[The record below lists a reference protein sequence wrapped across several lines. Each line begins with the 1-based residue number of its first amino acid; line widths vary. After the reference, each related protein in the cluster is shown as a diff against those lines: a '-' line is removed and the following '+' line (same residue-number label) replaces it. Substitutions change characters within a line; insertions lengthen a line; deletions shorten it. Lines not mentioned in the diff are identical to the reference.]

1 MRFVH
6 ILPAVV
12 AAGLLSFEVVPVR
25 DLIFNADPTLQGSLS
40 FLNFRPLLSVAGH
53 LSAVTLALYL
63 SFAAA
68 PATRGAKTGIYLCYG
83 ALAVELLAL
92 VPCLVFPSALCGVYY
107 LLINQV
113 AAPVMMAGLAVVS
126 CTAGSRALAGTTL
139 VAAVALV
146 ATGLVV
152 FWGITP
158 KSAGECDNLGESLK
172 RDACV
177 MNFALRHNDETL
189 CERINFDS
197 SRWSC
202 LYQIAERKD
211 MPALCEQI
219 TRPCRHISPGLAC
232 EPDLYRD
239 TCYLVVARKIRDK
252 ALCSNVTDPGKRAS
266 CESQSAKGR

>member
-1 MRFVH
+1 
-6 ILPAVV
+6 
-12 AAGLLSFEVVPVR
+12 
-25 DLIFNADPTLQGSLS
+25 
-40 FLNFRPLLSVAGH
+40 
-53 LSAVTLALYL
+53 
-63 SFAAA
+63 
-68 PATRGAKTGIYLCYG
+68 
-83 ALAVELLAL
+83 
-92 VPCLVFPSALCGVYY
+92 
-107 LLINQV
+107 
-113 AAPVMMAGLAVVS
+113 MMAGLAVVS

-146 ATGLVV
+146 AAGLGA
-152 FWGITP
+152 FWGVTP

-177 MNFALRHNDETL
+177 MNFALRHTDETL